1 MVNRPRPQGERVGL
15 SAICRRNL
23 AEGKG
28 FEPLETCASLV
39 FKTSAFDRSAIP
51 PSSLLALATSAGGDT
66 LQPTALNVQ
75 YVLPL
80 GEVLE
85 WLNRA
90 AC

>member
-1 MVNRPRPQGERVGL
+1 MVRD
-15 SAICRRNL
+15 RNL

-51 PSSLLALATSAGGDT
+51 PFRGDYF
-66 LQPTALNVQ
+66 TAEWRGRTMPF
-75 YVLPL
+75 PL